1 MAKGDKFNKG
11 KTSVKIG
18 GKTYVRYPPENSA
31 ASGLTEKVT
40 LLPSSDGSQGY
51 VLGLSR
57 LSFIVAFY
65 NHYDGQ
71 TKEDTGNQVQNRL

>member
-18 GKTYVRYPPENSA
+18 GKTYVPEKDSMEHN
-31 ASGLTEKVT
+31 LTPKVT
-40 LLPSSDGSQGY
+40 LLPSSDGSQGF

-65 NHYDGQ
+65 DYAYDGQ
-71 TKEDTGNQVQNRL
+71 NKEDTGKQVQNRL